1 MKIKGSSTRWQE
13 CCKFGFSNPRLKVES
28 CCTMFVHSR
37 VFIIYLKLNIAK
49 SHRYQEKKERS
60 LIRKISIYVTMSLM
74 VFMLFF
80 STAVS
85 ATEFSDSENNWA
97 KYSIDYVTDEGY
109 FVGTSSTT
117 FSPDK
122 VMTRGMFVTV
132 LARVCNADLG
142 EYGDDIFSDVD
153 SDAYYA
159 AAVSWAYENRIV
171 CGMSDSIFAPDK
183 AVTREQ
189 ICEIMDN
196 YYDYLGKTPSTKN
209 ATITKYADD
218 AEISDWAY
226 DAVYE
231 MQKYGILV
239 GGSGNFNPQDTATRA
254 TGATVIAR
262 VCGEFCKY
270 YTAPVTETNTK
281 GTLIGT
287 FKSTFYSSSAASN
300 GGYSTTAT
308 GAPLVV
314 GETLAVDPSVIPL
327 GSWVY
332 LEFTDSRLQCL
343 NGVYQATDTGGAIK
357 GYKVDVLVSSN
368 ALANTYGVGSVKIY
382 TVNQ

>member
-1 MKIKGSSTRWQE
+1 
-13 CCKFGFSNPRLKVES
+13 
-28 CCTMFVHSR
+28 
-37 VFIIYLKLNIAK
+37 
-49 SHRYQEKKERS
+49 
-60 LIRKISIYVTMSLM
+60 M
-74 VFMLFF
+74 VFMLSF

-85 ATEFSDSENNWA
+85 AMEFSDSENNWA
-97 KYSIDYVTDEGY
+97 KYGIDYVTDEGY

-132 LARVCNADLG
+132 LARVCDADLT
-142 EYGDDIFSDVD
+142 EYGSETFNDVD
-153 SDAYYA
+153 SDSYYA
-159 AAVSWAYENRIV
+159 AAVDWAYDNGIV
-171 CGMSDSIFAPDK
+171 NGISDSVFAPDK

-189 ICEIMDN
+189 ICVILEN
-196 YYDYLGKTPSTKN
+196 YYHNIGEAPETKTSTV
-209 ATITKYADD
+209 TKYADD

-239 GGSGNFNPQDTATRA
+239 GGSSNFDPSQEATRA
-254 TGATVIAR
+254 TGAMVVAR
-262 VCGEFCKY
+262 VCGEFPECY
-270 YTAPVTETNTK
+270 VSPVTETETNTK

-287 FKSTFYSSSAASN
+287 FKSTFYSPSAASN
-300 GGYSTTAT
+300 GGYTTTAT
-308 GAPLVV
+308 GAPLTV

-332 LEFTDSRLQCL
+332 LEFTDSRLQGL
-343 NGVYQATDTGGAIK
+343 NGVYHATDTGGAIK

-368 ALANTYGVGSVKIY
+368 ALANTYGIGSVKIY
-382 TVNQ
+382 TLNK

>member
-1 MKIKGSSTRWQE
+1 
-13 CCKFGFSNPRLKVES
+13 
-28 CCTMFVHSR
+28 
-37 VFIIYLKLNIAK
+37 
-49 SHRYQEKKERS
+49 
-60 LIRKISIYVTMSLM
+60 M

-85 ATEFSDSENNWA
+85 AREFSDSENNWA

-142 EYGDDIFSDVD
+142 KCGNHIFSDVD
-153 SDAYYA
+153 ADAYYA

-171 CGMSDSIFAPDK
+171 CGISDSIFAPDK

-196 YYDYLGKTPSTKN
+196 YYDYIGVTPAIKN
-209 ATITKYADD
+209 ATTTKYTDD
-218 AEISDWAY
+218 AAISDWAY

-231 MQKYGILV
+231 MQKYGILI
-239 GGSGNFNPQDTATRA
+239 GGSGDFNPQDTATRA

-262 VCGEFCKY
+262 VCGEFCTY
-270 YTAPVTETNTK
+270 YVAPVTETDMK
-281 GTLIGT
+281 GTLVGT
-287 FKSTFYSSSAASN
+287 FKSTFYSPSAASN
-300 GGYSTTAT
+300 GGYTTTAT
-308 GAPLVV
+308 GAPLIV

-357 GYKVDVLVSSN
+357 GYKVDVLVSTN
-368 ALANTYGVGSVKIY
+368 ALANTYGVGSVNIY